1 MSDSDLDPTGLN
13 LHIEAE
19 FYFCI
24 FFHPPNAFGIPNSGY
39 SHIVTLNVL

>member
-24 FFHPPNAFGIPNSGY
+24 FFPSPKRFRNPSGY